1 LVHFVRALT
10 VKPVTSD
17 FTYFDPYQILS
28 VQSEVA
34 RTTAIHAR
42 EEILRDARP
51 SYERTGSYDH
61 PQEGGK
67 VVVRQRT
74 SEEVTTSNGRSRT
87 TRYEYAHEDHQPSM
101 GPSGSHQLT
110 QKHETT
116 VFRDADGDG
125 ELGGSDPVYRR
136 SWTEWM
142 ENPSSP
148 GHWVLEAEWEWSEAL
163 SK

>member
-1 LVHFVRALT
+1 
-10 VKPVTSD
+10 
-17 FTYFDPYQILS
+17 
-28 VQSEVA
+28 
-34 RTTAIHAR
+34 
-42 EEILRDARP
+42 
-51 SYERTGSYDH
+51 
-61 PQEGGK
+61 
-67 VVVRQRT
+67 
-74 SEEVTTSNGRSRT
+74 
-87 TRYEYAHEDHQPSM
+87 M